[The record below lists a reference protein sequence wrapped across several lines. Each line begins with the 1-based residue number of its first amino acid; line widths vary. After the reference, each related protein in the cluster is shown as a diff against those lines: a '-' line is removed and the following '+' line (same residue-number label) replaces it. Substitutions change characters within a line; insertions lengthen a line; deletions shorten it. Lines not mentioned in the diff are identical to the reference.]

1 MKVLQAREE
10 ALENEYIYRHSLSFR
25 LLSHRTRILGLMVAD
40 AMGLDDTDAD
50 EYAQKLVGIYARN
63 YSDDDVVDEIICDLH
78 DIGISE
84 LRSEIH
90 RKMREAELMADEDLY
105 R

>member
-10 ALENEYIYRHSLSFR
+10 ALENEYAYRHSLSFR
-25 LLSHRTRILGLMVAD
+25 MLSHRTRILGLMIAD
-40 AMGLDDTDAD
+40 ALGLDDTGAD

-78 DIGISE
+78 DIGVAE
-84 LRSEIH
+84 LRSEIF
-90 RKMREAELMADEDLY
+90 RKIREAELMADEDLY